1 MMKMALLK
9 TYYKPEEAYS
19 VLMLLDEL
27 RDTIWNNYRED
38 IIDYASK
45 QESEPD
51 PQTKIKE
58 HDDSQI
64 SFDFDDDIIPF

>member
-1 MMKMALLK
+1 MMKIATLK
-9 TYYKPEEAYS
+9 THYSPEEAYS

-38 IIDYASK
+38 IIDSASK
-45 QESEPD
+45 QESESD
-51 PQTKIKE
+51 HQTKIKE

>member
-1 MMKMALLK
+1 MKIAMLK
-9 TYYKPEEAYS
+9 TYYSPQEAYS

-27 RDTIWNNYRED
+27 RDAIWNNYREE

-45 QESEPD
+45 QEIESD